1 MRTLTANASVIS
13 RKYQSVLHQSPAME
27 QAVQAVLQQESTWT
41 DLQQLTLCVTAPV
54 LIAYVQW
61 VLDQAVA
68 RKIKQIYFLSRDG
81 YVMHRIAQKLLAAAP
96 RPVRC

>member
-13 RKYQSVLHQSPAME
+13 RKYQSVLHQSPVME

-54 LIAYVQW
+54 LIAYVQ
-61 VLDQAVA
+61 
-68 RKIKQIYFLSRDG
+68 LSLI
-81 YVMHRIAQKLLAAAP
+81 HI
-96 RPVRC
+96 